1 MRHFYYLC
9 FLLLGFLSLPVRA
22 GGDNRAPEQ
31 YTREYIM
38 KDYMKDPVRT
48 LQLLDKAEVNSA
60 MPLNIVDELRSA
72 VYRNMYRNKSALYY
86 ARRAYVSDSLSHDNP
101 SHLLRMTV
109 SMAELFSLLSEYK
122 ESMRYAVQG
131 VELARELK
139 DIQSECKLL
148 FCMGEN
154 KRRLSFKEEGYLFF
168 DQAIDLLDNSK
179 NEDYETMLS
188 YFYGVKMGY
197 LIADKRS
204 NEALEIGLQREKL
217 LDRMSEQ
224 SKIRADLLDLQ
235 FAYVYSKLAYLFHL
249 MGDQKRAAVYYKK
262 YQSTNAAST
271 PDGKFDATP
280 YLLLLGKYQAV
291 LDNCRDFKEVMRQQD
306 TLNSQYLSILN
317 LEIQANVKL
326 ENYKTVINLQ
336 RDITAIKDSIYQ
348 REKQNAALELDAL
361 YELNEKEAR
370 ISEQAFQLKIRTIT
384 LICILSGALLALFF
398 LWRLWHQNCVIRN
411 KNKALVKRINEQ
423 FSMQEEMDRSQLGVE
438 KDLSF
443 PEKVEDESGDNEE
456 QDKQMNKMI
465 FEKLDYIIKRDKMY
479 LSPDLSREE
488 LTRIVRMN
496 NTRFAKMIKEN
507 TDTNLNGYIN
517 NLRLNYAIHLMKEQ
531 PDYTLRA
538 IAESSGINSMPTF
551 HQLFKGRTGMTPSEF
566 KNAQKD
572 KIGRASCRERV

>member
-22 GGDNRAPEQ
+22 GEDNRGPEQ

-139 DIQSECKLL
+139 DIQSECRLL

-224 SKIRADLLDLQ
+224 SKIRTDLLDLQ

-249 MGDQKRAAVYYKK
+249 TGDQKRAVVYYKN

-488 LTRIVRMN
+488 LTGIVRMN

-572 KIGRASCRERV
+572 MDA

>member
-217 LDRMSEQ
+217 LNRMSEQ

-572 KIGRASCRERV
+572 MDS

>member
-38 KDYMKDPVRT
+38 KNYMKDPVRT
-48 LQLLDKAEVNSA
+48 LRLLDNAEVNSA
-60 MPLNIVDELRSA
+60 MPLNVVDELRSV

-139 DIQSECKLL
+139 DIQSECRLL

-179 NEDYETMLS
+179 NEDYEVMLS

-572 KIGRASCRERV
+572 MDA

>member
-31 YTREYIM
+31 YTKEYIM

-48 LQLLDKAEVNSA
+48 LQLLDKAGVNSA

-72 VYRNMYRNKSALYY
+72 VYRNMYRNKSALHY

-572 KIGRASCRERV
+572 MDS

>member
-22 GGDNRAPEQ
+22 GGGDNRAPEQ
-31 YTREYIM
+31 YTKEYIM

-72 VYRNMYRNKSALYY
+72 VYRNMYRNKSALHY

-572 KIGRASCRERV
+572 MDS

>member
-22 GGDNRAPEQ
+22 GEDNRGPEQ

-72 VYRNMYRNKSALYY
+72 VYRNMYRNKSPHYY

-139 DIQSECKLL
+139 DIQSECRLL

-224 SKIRADLLDLQ
+224 SKIRTDLLDLQ

-249 MGDQKRAAVYYKK
+249 TGDQKRAVVYYKN

-572 KIGRASCRERV
+572 MDA

>member
-22 GGDNRAPEQ
+22 GEDNRGPEQ

-139 DIQSECKLL
+139 DIQSECRLL

-249 MGDQKRAAVYYKK
+249 TGDQKRAVVYYKN

-384 LICILSGALLALFF
+384 LICILSGTLLALFF

-411 KNKALVKRINEQ
+411 KNKAMVKRINEQ

-572 KIGRASCRERV
+572 MDS

>member
-572 KIGRASCRERV
+572 MDA

>member
-22 GGDNRAPEQ
+22 GEDNRGPEQ

-139 DIQSECKLL
+139 DIQSECRLL

-249 MGDQKRAAVYYKK
+249 TGDQKRAVVYYKN

-384 LICILSGALLALFF
+384 LICILSGTLLALFF

-438 KDLSF
+438 KDLFF

-572 KIGRASCRERV
+572 MDS

>member
-31 YTREYIM
+31 YTKEYIM

-72 VYRNMYRNKSALYY
+72 VYRNMYRNKSALHY

-531 PDYTLRA
+531 PDCTLRA

-572 KIGRASCRERV
+572 MDS

>member
-31 YTREYIM
+31 YTKEYIM

-72 VYRNMYRNKSALYY
+72 VYRNMYRNKSALHY

-188 YFYGVKMGY
+188 YFYGVKIGY

-572 KIGRASCRERV
+572 MDS

>member
-72 VYRNMYRNKSALYY
+72 VYRNMYRNKSALHY
-86 ARRAYVSDSLSHDNP
+86 ARRAYVSDSLSHENP

-572 KIGRASCRERV
+572 MDS

>member
-465 FEKLDYIIKRDKMY
+465 FEKLYYIIKRDKMY

-551 HQLFKGRTGMTPSEF
+551 H
-566 KNAQKD
+566 
-572 KIGRASCRERV
+572 

>member
-9 FLLLGFLSLPVRA
+9 FLLLGFLSLPVWA
-22 GGDNRAPEQ
+22 GEDNRASEQ

-139 DIQSECKLL
+139 DIQSECRLL

-224 SKIRADLLDLQ
+224 SKIRTDLLDLQ

-249 MGDQKRAAVYYKK
+249 TGDQKRAVVYYKN

-572 KIGRASCRERV
+572 MDA

>member
-1 MRHFYYLC
+1 
-9 FLLLGFLSLPVRA
+9 
-22 GGDNRAPEQ
+22 
-31 YTREYIM
+31 M

-72 VYRNMYRNKSALYY
+72 VYRNMYRNKSALHY

-109 SMAELFSLLSEYK
+109 SMAKLFSLLSEYK

-572 KIGRASCRERV
+572 MDS

>member
-443 PEKVEDESGDNEE
+443 PGKVEDESGDNEE

-572 KIGRASCRERV
+572 MDS

>member
-22 GGDNRAPEQ
+22 GEDNREPEQ

-38 KDYMKDPVRT
+38 KNYMKDPVRT
-48 LQLLDKAEVNSA
+48 LRLLDNAEVNSA
-60 MPLNIVDELRSA
+60 MPLNVVDELRSV

-179 NEDYETMLS
+179 NEDYEVMLS

-217 LDRMSEQ
+217 LDRMSGQ
-224 SKIRADLLDLQ
+224 PKIRADLLDLQ

-249 MGDQKRAAVYYKK
+249 TGDRKRAAAYYKK
-262 YQSTNAAST
+262 YKSTNAAST

-280 YLLLLGKYQAV
+280 YLLLLGEYQAA

-317 LEIQANVKL
+317 LEIQANAKL

-398 LWRLWHQNCVIRN
+398 LWRLWLQNCVIKN

-488 LTRIVRMN
+488 LTKIVRMN

-507 TDTNLNGYIN
+507 TDTNLSGYIN

-551 HQLFKGRTGMTPSEF
+551 HQLFKGKTGMTPSEF
-566 KNAQKD
+566 KNAQKEID
-572 KIGRASCRERV
+572 S

>member
-22 GGDNRAPEQ
+22 GEDNRGPEQ

-188 YFYGVKMGY
+188 YYYGVKMGY

-370 ISEQAFQLKIRTIT
+370 ISQQAFQLKIRTIT

-572 KIGRASCRERV
+572 MDS

>member
-31 YTREYIM
+31 YTKEYIM

-72 VYRNMYRNKSALYY
+72 VYRNMYRNKSALHY

-566 KNAQKD
+566 KLSL
-572 KIGRASCRERV
+572 IHI

>member
-1 MRHFYYLC
+1 
-9 FLLLGFLSLPVRA
+9 
-22 GGDNRAPEQ
+22 
-31 YTREYIM
+31 
-38 KDYMKDPVRT
+38 
-48 LQLLDKAEVNSA
+48 
-60 MPLNIVDELRSA
+60 
-72 VYRNMYRNKSALYY
+72 
-86 ARRAYVSDSLSHDNP
+86 
-101 SHLLRMTV
+101 
-109 SMAELFSLLSEYK
+109 
-122 ESMRYAVQG
+122 
-131 VELARELK
+131 
-139 DIQSECKLL
+139 
-148 FCMGEN
+148 
-154 KRRLSFKEEGYLFF
+154 
-168 DQAIDLLDNSK
+168 
-179 NEDYETMLS
+179 
-188 YFYGVKMGY
+188 
-197 LIADKRS
+197 
-204 NEALEIGLQREKL
+204 
-217 LDRMSEQ
+217 
-224 SKIRADLLDLQ
+224 
-235 FAYVYSKLAYLFHL
+235 
-249 MGDQKRAAVYYKK
+249 
-262 YQSTNAAST
+262 
-271 PDGKFDATP
+271 
-280 YLLLLGKYQAV
+280 
-291 LDNCRDFKEVMRQQD
+291 MRQQD

-384 LICILSGALLALFF
+384 LICILSGTLLALFF

-572 KIGRASCRERV
+572 MDA

>member
-31 YTREYIM
+31 YTKEYIM

-72 VYRNMYRNKSALYY
+72 VYRNMYRNKSALHY

-249 MGDQKRAAVYYKK
+249 MGDQKRAAVSYKK

-572 KIGRASCRERV
+572 MDS

>member
-9 FLLLGFLSLPVRA
+9 FLLLGFLSLPVRV

-249 MGDQKRAAVYYKK
+249 TGDQKRAAVYYKK

-370 ISEQAFQLKIRTIT
+370 ISQQAFQLKIRTIT

-572 KIGRASCRERV
+572 MDS

>member
-22 GGDNRAPEQ
+22 GEDNRGPGQ

-139 DIQSECKLL
+139 DIQSECRLL

-249 MGDQKRAAVYYKK
+249 TGDQKRAVVYYKN

-384 LICILSGALLALFF
+384 LICILSGTLLALFF

-572 KIGRASCRERV
+572 MDS

>member
-22 GGDNRAPEQ
+22 GGDNCAPEQ

-72 VYRNMYRNKSALYY
+72 VYRNMYRNKSALHY

-479 LSPDLSREE
+479 RSPDLSREE

-572 KIGRASCRERV
+572 MDS

>member
-22 GGDNRAPEQ
+22 GEDNRGPEQ

-139 DIQSECKLL
+139 DIQSECRLL

-224 SKIRADLLDLQ
+224 SKIRTDLLDLQ

-249 MGDQKRAAVYYKK
+249 TGDQKRAVVYYKN

-479 LSPDLSREE
+479 LSPDLSRVL
-488 LTRIVRMN
+488 LTRIVRLN

-572 KIGRASCRERV
+572 MDA

>member
-22 GGDNRAPEQ
+22 GEDNRGPEQ

-139 DIQSECKLL
+139 DIQSECRLL

-204 NEALEIGLQREKL
+204 NEALEIGLRREKL

-224 SKIRADLLDLQ
+224 SKIRTDLLDLQ

-249 MGDQKRAAVYYKK
+249 TGDQKRAVVYYKN

-384 LICILSGALLALFF
+384 LICILSGTLLALFF

-572 KIGRASCRERV
+572 MDA

>member
-179 NEDYETMLS
+179 NEEYETMLS

-465 FEKLDYIIKRDKMY
+465 FEKQDYIIKRDKMY

-572 KIGRASCRERV
+572 MDS

>member
-31 YTREYIM
+31 YTKEYIM

-60 MPLNIVDELRSA
+60 MPLNIVDVLRSA
-72 VYRNMYRNKSALYY
+72 VYRNMYRNKSALHY

-179 NEDYETMLS
+179 NEDYETILS

-572 KIGRASCRERV
+572 MDS

>member
-22 GGDNRAPEQ
+22 GEDNRGPEQ

-86 ARRAYVSDSLSHDNP
+86 VRRAYVSDSLSHDNP

-139 DIQSECKLL
+139 DIQSECRLL

-224 SKIRADLLDLQ
+224 SKIRTDLLDLQ

-249 MGDQKRAAVYYKK
+249 TGDQKRAVVYYKN

-384 LICILSGALLALFF
+384 LICILSGTLLALFF

-572 KIGRASCRERV
+572 MDS

>member
-22 GGDNRAPEQ
+22 GEDNRGPEQ

-139 DIQSECKLL
+139 DIQSECRLL

-224 SKIRADLLDLQ
+224 SKIRTDLLDLQ

-249 MGDQKRAAVYYKK
+249 TGDQKRAVVYYKN

-465 FEKLDYIIKRDKMY
+465 FEKMDYIIKRDKMY

-572 KIGRASCRERV
+572 MDA

>member
-38 KDYMKDPVRT
+38 KNYMKDPVRT
-48 LQLLDKAEVNSA
+48 LRLLDNAEVNSA
-60 MPLNIVDELRSA
+60 MPLNVVDELRSV

-109 SMAELFSLLSEYK
+109 SMAELFSLLS
-122 ESMRYAVQG
+122 
-131 VELARELK
+131 
-139 DIQSECKLL
+139 
-148 FCMGEN
+148 
-154 KRRLSFKEEGYLFF
+154 
-168 DQAIDLLDNSK
+168 
-179 NEDYETMLS
+179 
-188 YFYGVKMGY
+188 YGVKMGY

-217 LDRMSEQ
+217 LDRMSGQ
-224 SKIRADLLDLQ
+224 PKIRADLLDLQ

-249 MGDQKRAAVYYKK
+249 TGDRKRAAAYYKK
-262 YQSTNAAST
+262 YKSTNAAST

-280 YLLLLGKYQAV
+280 YLLLLGEYQAA

-317 LEIQANVKL
+317 LEIQANAKL

-370 ISEQAFQLKIRTIT
+370 ISKQAFQLKIRTIT

-398 LWRLWHQNCVIRN
+398 LWRLWLQNCVIKN

-488 LTRIVRMN
+488 LTKIVRMN

-507 TDTNLNGYIN
+507 TDTNLSGYIN

-551 HQLFKGRTGMTPSEF
+551 HQLFKGKTGMTPSEF
-566 KNAQKD
+566 KNAQKEID
-572 KIGRASCRERV
+572 S

>member
-22 GGDNRAPEQ
+22 GGDNRGPEQ

-139 DIQSECKLL
+139 DIQSECRLL

-370 ISEQAFQLKIRTIT
+370 ISQQAFQLKIRTIT

-572 KIGRASCRERV
+572 MDA

>member
-249 MGDQKRAAVYYKK
+249 TGDQKRAVVYYKN

-572 KIGRASCRERV
+572 MDA

>member
-9 FLLLGFLSLPVRA
+9 FLLFGFLPLPVRA
-22 GGDNRAPEQ
+22 GEHNRGPEQ

-139 DIQSECKLL
+139 DIQSECRLL

-224 SKIRADLLDLQ
+224 SKIRTDLLDLQ

-249 MGDQKRAAVYYKK
+249 TGDQKRAVVYYKN

-572 KIGRASCRERV
+572 MDA

>member
-22 GGDNRAPEQ
+22 GEDNRGPEQ

-139 DIQSECKLL
+139 DIQSECRLL

-224 SKIRADLLDLQ
+224 SKIRTDLLDLQ
-235 FAYVYSKLAYLFHL
+235 FAYVYSKLAYFFHL
-249 MGDQKRAAVYYKK
+249 TGDQKRAVVYYKN

-572 KIGRASCRERV
+572 MDA

>member
-60 MPLNIVDELRSA
+60 MPLNIVDELRSV

-204 NEALEIGLQREKL
+204 NEALEIGLQHEKL

-370 ISEQAFQLKIRTIT
+370 ISQQAFQLKIRTIT

-572 KIGRASCRERV
+572 MDS

>member
-22 GGDNRAPEQ
+22 GEDNRGPEQ

-139 DIQSECKLL
+139 DIQSECRLL

-224 SKIRADLLDLQ
+224 SKIRTDLLDLQ

-249 MGDQKRAAVYYKK
+249 TGDQKRAVVYYKN

-479 LSPDLSREE
+479 FSPDLSREE

-572 KIGRASCRERV
+572 MDA

>member
-22 GGDNRAPEQ
+22 GEDNRGPEQ

-139 DIQSECKLL
+139 DIQSECRLL

-224 SKIRADLLDLQ
+224 SKIRTDLLDLQ

-249 MGDQKRAAVYYKK
+249 TGDQKRAVVYYKN

-551 HQLFKGRTGMTPSEF
+551 HQLFKRRTGMTPSEF

-572 KIGRASCRERV
+572 MDA

>member
-22 GGDNRAPEQ
+22 GEDNRAPEQ

-72 VYRNMYRNKSALYY
+72 VYRNMYRNKSALHY

-572 KIGRASCRERV
+572 MDS

>member
-1 MRHFYYLC
+1 MRQFYYLC
-9 FLLLGFLSLPVRA
+9 FLLLGFLSLPVWA
-22 GGDNRAPEQ
+22 GEDNRASEQ

-72 VYRNMYRNKSALYY
+72 VYRNMYRNKSALHY

-572 KIGRASCRERV
+572 MGA